1 MIASRLGS
9 FGPTPAARSTAQAE
23 AKPTEPDASAD
34 PVDTVSVG
42 TYNVRN
48 LFDKAGQN
56 PNNNTTA
63 KSPAAIKAAFGNI
76 AEADAD
82 VVALQEVE
90 NIKVLNQALK
100 KAGLN
105 KIYPHV
111 VLIEGNDQRGI
122 DVALISKHPIKRAV
136 TYKDREFE
144 LSEGKTT
151 QFCRDLL
158 RVDLDVKGHPFTVYT
173 THLKSQMG
181 GDPSTV
187 KRLAEAREV
196 RKIIEEDM
204 KPFPGRKF
212 VVTGDLNDK
221 PSSEAIKTIAG
232 DDLVNSLEG
241 TKHPVT
247 YPAKKTQFDYIFYPQ
262 HMQADFLGSEVRP
275 NVEGSDHSMV
285 VSTFRL
291 TA

>member
-1 MIASRLGS
+1 MIEARLGS
-9 FGPTPAARSTAQAE
+9 LRLSPAARSSAQAQ
-23 AKPTEPDASAD
+23 AKPTEPDVTVE
-34 PVDTVSVG
+34 PQDTVSVG

-48 LFDKAGQN
+48 LFDKANQN
-56 PNNNTTA
+56 PNNNTVA
-63 KSPAAIKAAFGNI
+63 KTPAAIKAAFGNI

-82 VVALQEVE
+82 IVALQEVE
-90 NIKVLNQALK
+90 NIKVLNQALRK
-100 KAGLN
+100 TGLN
-105 KIYPHV
+105 KVYPHV

-122 DVALISKHPIKRAV
+122 DVALISKHPIQRV
-136 TYKDREFE
+136 VSYKDRQFPI
-144 LSEGKTT
+144 SEGKTT

-181 GDPSTV
+181 GEPSTV

-196 RKIIEEDM
+196 RQIVEEDM
-204 KPFPGRKF
+204 KPFPGRRY

-221 PSSEAIKTIAG
+221 PSSESIKTIAG

-247 YPAKKTQFDYIFYPQ
+247 YPAKKTQFDYIFYPK
-262 HMQADFLGSEVRP
+262 HMQADFISSEVRP
-275 NVEGSDHSMV
+275 NEEGSDHSMV

-291 TA
+291 AR